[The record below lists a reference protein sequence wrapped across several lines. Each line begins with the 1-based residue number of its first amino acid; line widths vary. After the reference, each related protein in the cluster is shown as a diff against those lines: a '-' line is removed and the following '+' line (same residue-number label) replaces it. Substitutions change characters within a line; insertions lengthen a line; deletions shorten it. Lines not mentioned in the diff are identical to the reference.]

1 LLFKGLD
8 VFQKEEKMM
17 PATTTRQDTLLLKID
32 PEARHGPWLVGAS
45 ICLAMGGV
53 NMAIS
58 TA

>member
-1 LLFKGLD
+1 VSVD

-17 PATTTRQDTLLLKID
+17 PATTTCQDRLLLTID
-32 PEARHGPWLVGAS
+32 PEARHGPWLVCAS

-58 TA
+58 PA